1 MIFYGTNAS
10 RLKEG
15 VLNNVT
21 CPACGDIT
29 SMNYT
34 VFGKYAYLYWIP
46 VFPLGKT
53 TVLEC
58 NSCKTTFK
66 LKELPQQIQQKFE
79 IERHRGVPLKHF
91 AGLFIILA
99 FVSWALYANAK
110 NKENEAIYID
120 APKVGDI
127 YHTEGSSS
135 SYYTSAKVIAIE
147 KDSVFLVYNDYE
159 TNKKSGISDIDK
171 DSNYSLVE
179 DPYGL
184 TIANIKQLYED
195 EVIFKIERDE

>member
-21 CPACGDIT
+21 CPACGEIT

-34 VFGKYAYLYWIP
+34 VFGRYAYLYWIP

-66 LKELPQQIQQKFE
+66 LEELPQQIQQNFE
-79 IERHRGVPLKHF
+79 IERHCGIPLKHF

-110 NKENEAIYID
+110 DKENEAIYLD

-127 YHTEGSSS
+127 YHMEGSSS

-147 KDSVFLVYNDYE
+147 NDSVFIVANDFE
-159 TNKKSGISDIDK
+159 TNKRSGVSDINK
-171 DSNYSLVE
+171 DSNYNQDE
-179 DPYGL
+179 NTYGS
-184 TIANIKQLYED
+184 TIADIKQLYTD
-195 EVIFKIERDE
+195 EVIYKIERDE